1 MMKHKALN
9 HGVARASPATSSV
22 AALVGAVSGSTGQG
36 VTVGIISDSFDAL
49 GGASLDEAAGQLP
62 AAGAV
67 NVLKD
72 DPNGTDEGRAIAQ
85 LVNAIAPNAGIDF
98 YSGDFGQAD
107 FAAGIAALRA
117 AGAKVIIDDL
127 SYPDEPFYQL
137 GSPIDR
143 AIHNFVAG
151 GGTYVT
157 AAGNAGPLS
166 FYEGSFA
173 GAATDLPGV
182 GPVTAMNFGTA
193 AAPDYREPLSV
204 TGGAA
209 TMLDLQWAQPWLY
222 GGGAGSSYS
231 LAVAL
236 YGPRG
241 KLVQTFAADAKGG
254 NPVQIG
260 TFTPQRSGIYSVAVY
275 ANDGTD
281 PGGLFKIVG
290 DNNSEPPVIFAGS
303 SGSGSD
309 FGHALNP
316 SAITVGADDYLG
328 SPSLGGAPSA
338 EDFSSSGPGELLFS
352 PNGQALPAPVGLTK
366 TDVAGPDGL
375 GTSVP
380 NISPFFGTSAAA
392 AAVAADAALLLQNG
406 PGLTAR
412 QIRRI
417 LALSATPDG
426 SPLQSGAGLVD
437 PQTALGEI
445 LRNPPAGATAGLTEG
460 QLRVATNS
468 LAMPAVASPDATPS
482 HLHVRGAFDFGS

>member
-1 MMKHKALN
+1 VKHWTLKRSAAGAASSSLSAL
-9 HGVARASPATSSV
+9 
-22 AALVGAVSGSTGQG
+22 AAAASGSTGQG

-49 GGASLDEAAGQLP
+49 GGAALDEAGGQLP
-62 AAGAV
+62 TAGAI
-67 NVLKD
+67 NILKD
-72 DPNGTDEGRAIAQ
+72 DPTGTDEGRAIAQ
-85 LVNAIAPNAGIDF
+85 LVHAIAPNAGIDF

-117 AGAKVIIDDL
+117 AGANVIVDDL
-127 SYPDEPFYQL
+127 SYPNEPFYQL

-173 GAATDLPGV
+173 GGTTDLPGV
-182 GPVTAMNFGTA
+182 GSVTAMNFGTA
-193 AAPDYREPLSV
+193 DAPTYREPMSV
-204 TGGAA
+204 TGGDA
-209 TMLDLQWAQPWLY
+209 TTIDLQWAQPWLY
-222 GGGAGSSYS
+222 GGGAGSAYS

-241 KLVQTFAADAKGG
+241 KLVRTFAADAQGG

-260 TFTPQRSGIYSVAVY
+260 TFTPPRSGVYSVAIY

-290 DNNSEPPVIFAGS
+290 DNNADPPVIFAGS

-309 FGHALNP
+309 YGHVLSPA
-316 SAITVGADDYLG
+316 AITVGADDYLG
-328 SPSLGGAPSA
+328 SPSLGGTPSA

-352 PNGQALPAPVGLTK
+352 PNGQAPPNPVGLTK
-366 TDVAGPDGL
+366 TDVAGPDGF
-375 GTSVP
+375 GTTVP

-392 AAVAADAALLLQNG
+392 AAVAADAALLLQDG

-445 LRNPPAGATAGLTEG
+445 LRNGATA
-460 QLRVATNS
+460 S
-468 LAMPAVASPDATPS
+468 LAESPLHVAAQSSVMPAGVASHPTLS
-482 HLHVRGAFDFGS
+482 HLHLRGSFDLGS